1 VRAALAT
8 AGSFDRAAAAVAAAL
23 LVLLAGSTLA
33 VATPIG
39 PQAAP
44 PTVLTLQLAVDV
56 SAAARFA
63 QAPSEDAFA
72 RAQPKSTFTL
82 VVPRPRL
89 DASVRA
95 VLAAAPASAAQHQA
109 MADAFAA
116 TGMFDNASRDSLDAL
131 RTELTDTEVVFR
143 GSFKSAYPWT
153 IEPGSACQIR
163 LDNRAVTRSTVPAVG
178 EVSAKVVFT
187 GAHPA
192 SAKPVPRSLQRG
204 AVEWIFGPGSRVSEV
219 CTSPAPALVLPTDP
233 RTRGLA
239 SRLLDILQTL
249 LLAIPTTTL
258 LLLGVR
264 WALPRTAT
272 ASPTVQQARRLAS
285 AILVLPIAIVLAR
298 GLQSSWLAWNPS
310 THFAVQRLAE
320 TIATALAAAAIV
332 VGVSYCANRTL
343 REDRA
348 RQDLD
353 VLLGGTVTG
362 APTPPPSRTRKT
374 ARVLAF
380 AFAAI
385 VVVLLPMAALAVS
398 PGNSFPGDF
407 PGDSL
412 LRSDLLS
419 STPTRLALLFAS
431 ILVASGI
438 AMLLVATAWRGFR
451 LAIPTRAAERVDRT
465 LGVKWR
471 RGITGA
477 LVLLIVG
484 LSAERTIDE
493 FQRFGGDFEESG
505 GLLEAIVAGDAISE
519 GYFDVLARWPSE
531 LIVNMAQAAAYL
543 LPLSVVLAVGYGLLA
558 DKTASGQSRLVLDRH
573 AGRAVAVLFAGG
585 VIVAGTGSVNLL
597 PAAIQARAAGS
608 TVDRFFVPI
617 GLFLLGVITISLIL
631 SWYRRT
637 LTPEQPPTNEER
649 GQRLRNMALGEAARR
664 RRQQAYNDF
673 LADKIPAEDYFKE
686 ESASPDSEDVGLS
699 RGPHPDW
706 RQNARQAL
714 EYGAKLAV
722 IPVAY
727 VAYVS
732 LADIPRTLSTPL
744 APAYLVANLFAE
756 ILFWLILALT
766 FGALYAY
773 LPRRHGMFKGA
784 ALGALVFIPHAVI
797 AIVLPGREVAASWLF
812 VVAEVTVFG
821 MILGVL
827 LDLATLGS
835 HNMYW
840 RHLLDIYRVRT
851 LRVVVGYGLPFAI
864 AIATIV
870 AELISGN
877 ASDAAAELA
886 KTASSLR

>member
-1 VRAALAT
+1 MTRTVRSALAT

-33 VATPIG
+33 VAAPIG
-39 PQAAP
+39 QQAAP

-63 QAPSEDAFA
+63 HAPSEDAFA
-72 RAQPKSTFTL
+72 RAQPRSTFTL

-116 TGMFDNASRDSLDAL
+116 TGMFDNPSDNSLDAL

-143 GSFKSAYPWT
+143 GSFKHTYPWT
-153 IEPGSACQIR
+153 IERGSACQIR
-163 LDNRAVTRSTVPAVG
+163 LDSRVVTRSTVPALG
-178 EVSAKVVFT
+178 EVRAKVVFT

-204 AVEWIFGPGSRVSEV
+204 AVEWIFGPRSSVSEV
-219 CTSPAPALVLPTDP
+219 CTAPAPALVLPTDP
-233 RTRGLA
+233 STRGLA
-239 SRLLDILQTL
+239 SRLLYILQTL

-272 ASPTVQQARRLAS
+272 ASPRLQQARRLAS

-298 GLQSSWLAWNPS
+298 GLQSSWVAWNPS
-310 THFAVQRLAE
+310 TDVAVQRLAE
-320 TIATALAAAAIV
+320 TFATALAAAAIV
-332 VGVSYCANRTL
+332 GGVSYCANLTL
-343 REDRA
+343 QEDRA
-348 RQDLD
+348 
-353 VLLGGTVTG
+353 VPG
-362 APTPPPSRTRKT
+362 APTPPRSRRRKT
-374 ARVLAF
+374 ARVLVV

-385 VVVLLPMAALAVS
+385 VVALLPVAALAVS
-398 PGNSFPGDF
+398 PGDSFA
-407 PGDSL
+407 GDSL

-419 STPTRLALLFAS
+419 STPKRLVLLFAS
-431 ILVASGI
+431 ILVASVI
-438 AMLLVATAWRGFR
+438 AMFLVATAWRGFR

-484 LSAERTIDE
+484 LSAERTIE
-493 FQRFGGDFEESG
+493 ELQRVGGDFQGSG
-505 GLLEAIVAGDAISE
+505 GLLEAIVAGDVISQR
-519 GYFDVLARWPSE
+519 YFDVLARWPSE

-597 PAAIQARAAGS
+597 PAAIDARAAGS

-637 LTPEQPPTNEER
+637 LTREQPPTNEER
-649 GQRLRNMALGEAARR
+649 GQRLRDMALGEAARR

-673 LADKIPAEDYFKE
+673 LADKIRAADYFKE
-686 ESASPDSEDVGLS
+686 ESASPDSQDVGLS

-732 LADIPRTLSTPL
+732 LANIPRTLSTPL

-756 ILFWLILALT
+756 ILFWLILAFT

-797 AIVLPGREVAASWLF
+797 AIVLPGREIAASWLF

-827 LDLATLGS
+827 IDLATLGS

-851 LRVVVGYGLPFAI
+851 LRVVVGYGLPFGV

-877 ASDAAAELA
+877 ASDAAVELA